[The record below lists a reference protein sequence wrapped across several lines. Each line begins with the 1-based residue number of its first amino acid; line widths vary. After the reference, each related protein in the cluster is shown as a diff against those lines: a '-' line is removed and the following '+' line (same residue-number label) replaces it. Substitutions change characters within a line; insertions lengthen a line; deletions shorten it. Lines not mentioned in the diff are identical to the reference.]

1 MTIFIRRLKKNIMT
15 VFMRRLKKIMSIN
28 GLKAI
33 LENKENTLKL

>member
-33 LENKENTLKL
+33 LENKENILKL

>member
-28 GLKAI
+28 GLKVI
-33 LENKENTLKL
+33 LENKENILKL